1 METTEKLRFCLQY
14 FAESGTSAG
23 AAGDGAA
30 AENGVNEADIAG
42 SARNGDYGDLF
53 LSSDEVEENNGIVD
67 SEEASFSSQEREE
80 TFDDLIGKNGRFR
93 EEYEK
98 RTQKL
103 IQDRLKSSKGAEQ
116 KLSQVQKALDLL
128 SVRYGV
134 DKNDISAITDAVLG
148 DNDLLESKAN
158 EMGMDLS
165 AYREF
170 IKTQAE
176 NERLH
181 NEIKSFNLQEQSKQI
196 QNRWVGEAKQMQEK
210 YPNFDLQNE
219 IDTNAEFADLLTKG
233 LGVEKA
239 YSITHLDE
247 ILSSVKNQTASAAK
261 QATINDI
268 RAKGL
273 RPRENSGNGVSSLKI
288 AKSVNDLTDEDL
300 DKIRELTRKGVEITL

>member
-1 METTEKLRFCLQY
+1 METTKKLRFCLQY

-30 AENGVNEADIAG
+30 AENGVNGADVAG
-42 SARNGDYGDLF
+42 SANEAYGDLF
-53 LSSDEVEENNGIVD
+53 LPSDETNEGEDTVNL
-67 SEEASFSSQEREE
+67 EEASSSQAKEE
-80 TFDDLIGKNGRFR
+80 SFDDLIGKNGRFR

-148 DNDLLESKAN
+148 DNELLESKAI
-158 EMGMDLS
+158 EMGMDMS

-176 NERLH
+176 NERLQK
-181 NEIKSFNLQEQSKQI
+181 ELKSFNLQEQSKQI
-196 QNRWVGEAKQMQEK
+196 QNRWVGEAEQMREK
-210 YPNFDLQNE
+210 YPDFDLQSE
-219 IDTNAEFADLLTKG
+219 IDSNAEFADLLTKG
-233 LGVEKA
+233 LSVEKA
-239 YSITHLDE
+239 YSVTHFDE
-247 ILSSVKNQTASAAK
+247 ILSNVKNQTASAAK

-273 RPRENSGNGVSSLKI
+273 RPRESSGKGSSPLKI

-300 DKIRELTRKGVEITL
+300 DKIRELTRKGVEVTL

>member
-53 LSSDEVEENNGIVD
+53 LSSDEVEENNDIVD

-176 NERLH
+176 NERLQ
-181 NEIKSFNLQEQSKQI
+181 NEINSFNLQEQSKQI
-196 QNRWVGEAKQMQEK
+196 QNRWVGEAKQLQEK
-210 YPNFDLQNE
+210 YPNFDLQGE
-219 IDTNAEFADLLTKG
+219 IDTNPEFADLLTKG
-233 LGVEKA
+233 LSVEKA

-247 ILSSVKNQTASAAK
+247 IVRSVKNQTASAAK

-273 RPRENSGNGVSSLKI
+273 RPRENSGNGGSPLKI

>member
-1 METTEKLRFCLQY
+1 METTKKLRFCLQY
-14 FAESGTSAG
+14 FAESGTAAG
-23 AAGDGAA
+23 SAGDGAT
-30 AENGVNEADIAG
+30 AENGVNGADIAE
-42 SARNGDYGDLF
+42 SANEGYGDLF
-53 LSSDEVEENNGIVD
+53 LPSDETGKSNDIVD
-67 SEEASFSSQEREE
+67 SEEASTSPQQREE

-93 EEYEK
+93 QEYEK

-148 DNDLLESKAN
+148 DNELLESKAL

-165 AYREF
+165 TYREF

-176 NERLH
+176 NERLQ
-181 NEIKSFNLQEQSKQI
+181 NEINSFNLQEQSKQI

-210 YPNFDLQNE
+210 YPNFDLQSE
-219 IDTNAEFADLLTKG
+219 IDVNPEFADLLTKG
-233 LGVEKA
+233 LSVEKA

-273 RPRENSGNGVSSLKI
+273 RPRENSGNGGSPLKI